1 MIAFEQHNCNVTKNT
16 ITTGVGVVDWTPE
29 MISSSRLESVVLAL
43 VLVLT
48 SGLTVMSSVSIH
60 KGNPVNT

>member
-1 MIAFEQHNCNVTKNT
+1 M
-16 ITTGVGVVDWTPE
+16 D
-29 MISSSRLESVVLAL
+29 SVVVVVVVVVVLL

-60 KGNPVNT
+60 KGNPVNIKHKLVNVCTRIFLLDI